1 MNRNVAYGL
10 LIGAIALVLAL
21 VGVLIWLLQA
31 RSADSSSLN
40 SGAQKA
46 RTYVSL
52 DPHAGRDQE
61 AIDIVK
67 TLRVISPEYIDAVE
81 ENKKSNKEID
91 VEFSR
96 VTVDSLIE
104 QQFLEKRFNMNSLKK
119 GEWRTLHLDT
129 DVAGSTQKP
138 DPHYEVYLD
147 YSDES
152 VLVGPVWVV
161 DVETQE
167 VIPRNDMA
175 SVFDRNLSN
184 YEAIND
190 HLERPANVVR
200 AIISHQFDSGIDLG
214 GVFLLHFNKL
224 ISDPKHANDEII
236 GWTVMHDFKDDYVA
250 YFQWRELGEVKAAK
264 FLFNWETKSLQPVGL
279 LAIDLMNMGENMSSV
294 KPVNILPNDY
304 INDLAIPRNER
315 WGKNHK
321 CRIRDYRNI
330 CTGFVKVLEQREFV
344 NAMAWLVTNGEADAT
359 RRVERCKSEK
369 NCSWVIKIASGDLN
383 PSNNSNLIL
392 IEYKY
397 LLNDRSQSV
406 KFLVDA
412 ESETVKPLDQ
422 FSQWAYWIATPR
434 T

>member
-31 RSADSSSLN
+31 RSADSSLLN

-200 AIISHQFDSGIDLG
+200 AIISHQ
-214 GVFLLHFNKL
+214 
-224 ISDPKHANDEII
+224 
-236 GWTVMHDFKDDYVA
+236 
-250 YFQWRELGEVKAAK
+250 
-264 FLFNWETKSLQPVGL
+264 
-279 LAIDLMNMGENMSSV
+279 
-294 KPVNILPNDY
+294 
-304 INDLAIPRNER
+304 
-315 WGKNHK
+315 
-321 CRIRDYRNI
+321 
-330 CTGFVKVLEQREFV
+330 
-344 NAMAWLVTNGEADAT
+344 
-359 RRVERCKSEK
+359 
-369 NCSWVIKIASGDLN
+369 
-383 PSNNSNLIL
+383 
-392 IEYKY
+392 
-397 LLNDRSQSV
+397 
-406 KFLVDA
+406 
-412 ESETVKPLDQ
+412 
-422 FSQWAYWIATPR
+422 
-434 T
+434 